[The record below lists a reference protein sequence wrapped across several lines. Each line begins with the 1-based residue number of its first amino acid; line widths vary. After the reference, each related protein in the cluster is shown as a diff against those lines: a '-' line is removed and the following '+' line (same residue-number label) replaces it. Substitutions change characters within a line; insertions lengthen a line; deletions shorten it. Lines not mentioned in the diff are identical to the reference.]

1 MARLLGMGTAVVLG
15 GSMSG
20 LLAARVLADHVEQVT
35 VVDRDPLD
43 ITGPRRGVP
52 QGRHA
57 HGLLAAGLRVIEDL
71 FPGTTDKL
79 IAAGVPHGDALGNLR
94 FCANG
99 FVLKQA
105 TTGLTAISLSRPYL
119 EDHVRTRVAELP
131 NVALLGSR
139 DVVGLSF
146 SASSGRVDGARIQSR
161 QPGSAPEVLE
171 ADLVVDATG
180 RASRAPGWLE
190 SIGYAAPA
198 EERLTL
204 DLGYT
209 SRHYRI
215 SSLHGDVAI
224 IIGPTP
230 ANPRGGAIQLEEDGR
245 AVVTL
250 FGILGDHA
258 PTDDAG
264 FQAFAE
270 SLPLPFLADAI
281 RDAEPLDPPVLFRYP
296 GSTRLRY
303 DKLRRF
309 PPGFLVIGDA
319 LCSFNPMYGQG
330 MSVAAV
336 EAGVLRDELA
346 RGLDAP
352 RFFRAVR
359 PVIDIPWQISTGGD
373 LSLPGVEG
381 PSNPGVRLVNRY
393 LARLHAVAAH
403 DEVVS
408 QAFIQVVNLLR
419 PPPSLMAPRIMR
431 RVLRGPRPSVERQAV
446 PA

>member
-1 MARLLGMGTAVVLG
+1 MSSAVVLG
-15 GSMSG
+15 GSMAG
-20 LLAARVLADHVEQVT
+20 LLAARVLADHFEQVT

-43 ITGPRRGVP
+43 TTGPRRGVP

-57 HGLLAAGLRVIEDL
+57 HGLLAAGLRVVDEL
-71 FPGTTDKL
+71 FPGTRDKL
-79 IAAGVPHGDALGNLR
+79 IAAGVPHGDVLGNVR

-105 TTGLTAISLSRPYL
+105 PVGMTAVSMSRPYL
-119 EDHVRTRVAELP
+119 EDHVRGLVAELP
-131 NVALLGSR
+131 NVTLTGSR
-139 DVVGLSF
+139 DVIGLSY
-146 SASSGRVDGARIQSR
+146 ADSSGRVIGAQVQSR
-161 QPGSAPEVLE
+161 MPGGMPTVLG

-180 RASRAPGWLE
+180 RASRAARWLA
-190 SIGYAAPA
+190 SIGYEAPA
-198 EERLTL
+198 EERLAL

-209 SRHYRI
+209 SRHYRV
-215 SSLHGDVAI
+215 SSLDGDVAI

-258 PTDDAG
+258 PTDDTG

-270 SLPLPFLADAI
+270 SLPLPFIADAI
-281 RDAEPLDPPVLFRYP
+281 RDAEPLDTPVLFRYP

-309 PPGFLVIGDA
+309 PPGFLVVGDA

-336 EAGVLRDELA
+336 EAGVLRDELR
-346 RGLDAP
+346 RGLDAR

-373 LSLPGVEG
+373 LALPGVEG
-381 PSNPGVRLVNRY
+381 PSNPGVRFVNRY

-419 PPPSLMAPRIMR
+419 PPPSLLAPRIMR
-431 RVLRGPRPSVERQAV
+431 RVLRGPRPAAPRPVAPV
-446 PA
+446 

>member
-1 MARLLGMGTAVVLG
+1 
-15 GSMSG
+15 
-20 LLAARVLADHVEQVT
+20 
-35 VVDRDPLD
+35 
-43 ITGPRRGVP
+43 
-52 QGRHA
+52 
-57 HGLLAAGLRVIEDL
+57 
-71 FPGTTDKL
+71 
-79 IAAGVPHGDALGNLR
+79 
-94 FCANG
+94 
-99 FVLKQA
+99 
-105 TTGLTAISLSRPYL
+105 
-119 EDHVRTRVAELP
+119 
-131 NVALLGSR
+131 
-139 DVVGLSF
+139 VVGLAF
-146 SASSGRVDGARIQSR
+146 SATSGRVTGAQVQSR
-161 QPGSAPEVLE
+161 APGSTPSVLG
-171 ADLVVDATG
+171 ANLVVDATG
-180 RASRAPGWLE
+180 RASRAGRWLG

-215 SSLHGDVAI
+215 SSLPGGDIAV

-264 FQAFAE
+264 YQAFAD
-270 SLPLPFLADAI
+270 SLPLPFIADAV
-281 RDAEPLDPPVLFRYP
+281 RDAEPLDAPVLYRYP

-303 DKLRRF
+303 DKLHRF

-336 EAGVLRDELA
+336 EAGVLRDEVT
-346 RGLDAP
+346 RGLDAL

-359 PVIDIPWQISTGGD
+359 PIIDIPWQIATGGD
-373 LSLPGVEG
+373 LSLPGVHG
-381 PSNPGVRLVNRY
+381 PSNAGVRFVNRY

-419 PPPSLMAPRIMR
+419 PPPSLMAPTIMR
-431 RVLRGPRPSVERQAV
+431 RVLRGPRPPRTSRPER
-446 PA
+446 